1 MGRMGFRRTGD
12 GVPRRV
18 LRLSAAAEHR
28 PVGAQLHGAQL
39 RPGRGQVQRTG
50 QLPHRRGQ
58 PDVRAGPHQH
68 RGVHPGVPVL
78 PVRHRA
84 GARGVLPAALPAL
97 RHAPGVVPGALAAA
111 ADRVGVDLGVDAQ
124 QRFRP
129 GELRAGSGRRATG
142 ALAHLPAVE
151 PDLGHLREHLDRH
164 PLQSGGPAQRPAGD
178 PGGDPRSRRDR
189 RRECLAAVLAGD
201 VPAPAAGVGHHAVA
215 RPGVHA
221 EGLRHHLDHDKGRP
235 GRLLDDA
242 DHLVL
247 PQELRVP
254 APAVRPRGGDQQ
266 PADPAGPGRRA
277 AVRALGR
284 SGGGHVTAN
293 RAVRGRRLRTAVGV
307 VLTAVM
313 LFPVYWMINVSL
325 TPTQDMRHDP
335 PFLLPV
341 HATLDGYR
349 TVLDQQL
356 PYLWASLLVGFGTVA
371 ITLLVSAP
379 AGYSLAKLRARGGS
393 ALGFALLMAQMIPGI
408 IMGIG
413 FYAIYL
419 NLGYLNTLP
428 GLVLA
433 DSTIAVPFGVL
444 LFTSFMRGIPD
455 ELLQAAKVDGAG
467 HLRTFLSVVLPVSRN
482 AVVTVSLFSFLWAW
496 SDFIF
501 ATTLDSGG
509 DHQPITLGIYHYIGN
524 NNQEWN
530 AIMATAVVASVPA
543 TVLLIVAQR
552 YVAAGVTVGAVKD

>member
-1 MGRMGFRRTGD
+1 VTG
-12 GVPRRV
+12 
-18 LRLSAAAEHR
+18 
-28 PVGAQLHGAQL
+28 
-39 RPGRGQVQRTG
+39 
-50 QLPHRRGQ
+50 
-58 PDVRAGPHQH
+58 
-68 RGVHPGVPVL
+68 
-78 PVRHRA
+78 
-84 GARGVLPAALPAL
+84 
-97 RHAPGVVPGALAAA
+97 
-111 ADRVGVDLGVDAQ
+111 
-124 QRFRP
+124 
-129 GELRAGSGRRATG
+129 
-142 ALAHLPAVE
+142 
-151 PDLGHLREHLDRH
+151 
-164 PLQSGGPAQRPAGD
+164 
-178 PGGDPRSRRDR
+178 
-189 RRECLAAVLAGD
+189 
-201 VPAPAAGVGHHAVA
+201 
-215 RPGVHA
+215 
-221 EGLRHHLDHDKGRP
+221 
-235 GRLLDDA
+235 
-242 DHLVL
+242 
-247 PQELRVP
+247 
-254 APAVRPRGGDQQ
+254 
-266 PADPAGPGRRA
+266 
-277 AVRALGR
+277 
-284 SGGGHVTAN
+284 N

-356 PYLWASLLVGFGTVA
+356 PYLWTSLLVGFGTVA

-467 HLRTFLSVVLPVSRN
+467 QLRTFVSIVLPVSRN
-482 AVVTVSLFSFLWAW
+482 AIVTVSLFSFLWAW

-509 DHQPITLGIYHYIGN
+509 DYQPITLGIYHYIGN

-543 TVLLIVAQR
+543 AVLLVLAQR
-552 YVAAGVTVGAVKD
+552 FVAAGVTGGAVKQ